1 MFENCKLK
9 YVKEVDGSNCAV
21 QVNHQDGSGKFMSIP
36 MDTDNT
42 DYQKIQQW
50 IENGGTVIDNGAE

>member
-9 YVKEVDGSNCAV
+9 YVKEMDGSNCAV
-21 QVNHQDGSGKFMSIP
+21 QVNYQDGSGKFMSIP

-42 DYQKIQQW
+42 DYQKVLAW
-50 IENGGTVIDNGAE
+50 VADGNTIEEAD

>member
-9 YVKEVDGSNCAV
+9 YVKEMDGSNCAV
-21 QVNHQDGSGKFMSIP
+21 QVNYQDGSGKFMSIP

-42 DYQKIQQW
+42 DYQNILEW
-50 IENGGTVIDNGAE
+50 AAIDGNNIEEAD

>member
-42 DYQKIQQW
+42 DYQKVLEWAAIDGNT
-50 IENGGTVIDNGAE
+50 IEEAD